1 MIESIILIIFQPH
14 HAKNYPGGGGLV
26 ISLATE
32 GLLLNR
38 IYTLYL

>member
-1 MIESIILIIFQPH
+1 MQKII
-14 HAKNYPGGGGLV
+14 GGGGGGGRLV

-38 IYTLYL
+38 IYT